1 MGKRRHG
8 ETEKRG
14 RGERKKGMRPSGN
27 NMAPKPLEGIR
38 VIDLTRIYAGPYC
51 SMLFADMG
59 AEVIKVEPPE
69 GELIRDNPPMVK
81 QGEGGPNDRSRS
93 GYFLA
98 LNRNKYGITL
108 NLKHP
113 RALQIFKDLVKIG
126 DIVLENYAPGVMKR
140 LGIDYPVL
148 REINPRIIMCSISG
162 FGQTGPYSERMAFDV
177 ISQAMGGLMSITGQ
191 PGNPPTRV
199 GTSLGDVNAS
209 VHAAYAIMT
218 ALYYREKTGVGQ
230 YVDVSMLETMV
241 AILEG
246 AIVRWTI
253 GKELLTPIGSHNPHE
268 APMAAFRCKDGY
280 IIIATVGDEHWQRF
294 CRAVHRP
301 DWAADPE
308 YRTKRQRWEKKYIL
322 QEEIEKITTRYTIKE
337 VGEMMDRE
345 RVANSPIFNIKQ
357 VVEDPHLED
366 RGYFVEVEHPVIGRA
381 KIPGIPFKL
390 SETPGSV
397 ERPSPLVGEHNEFIL
412 GKYLNIDKEE
422 LKKLKEEGAI

>member
-1 MGKRRHG
+1 MPPR
-8 ETEKRG
+8 
-14 RGERKKGMRPSGN
+14 
-27 NMAPKPLEGIR
+27 PLEGIR

-81 QGEGGPNDRSRS
+81 EGEGGPHDRSRS

-113 RALQIFKDLVKIG
+113 KAVEIFQELIKIG

-140 LGIDYPVL
+140 LGIDYPLL

-162 FGQTGPYSERMAFDV
+162 FGQTGRYSERLAFDV
-177 ISQAMGGLMSITGQ
+177 ISQAMSGLMSITGY
-191 PGNPPTRV
+191 PDNPPTRV
-199 GTSLGDVNAS
+199 GTSLGDVNAA
-209 VHAAYAIMT
+209 VHAAFAIMT
-218 ALYYREKTGVGQ
+218 ALYYREKTGIGQ
-230 YVDVSMLETMV
+230 YIDVSMLETMV
-241 AILEG
+241 GILEG
-246 AIVRWTI
+246 GIVRWTI
-253 GKELLTPIGSHNPHE
+253 GKELLTPIGSMNPHE

-280 IIIATVGDEHWQRF
+280 IIIATVGNEHWQRF

-301 DWAADPE
+301 DWAENPE

-322 QEEIEKITTRYTIKE
+322 QEEIEKITAQYTVKE
-337 VGEMMDRE
+337 VGEMMDHE

-357 VVEDPHLED
+357 VIEDPHLKD
-366 RGYFVEVEHPVIGRA
+366 RGYFVEIEHPVIGKA
-381 KIPGIPFKL
+381 KIPGVPFKM

-397 ERPSPLVGEHNEFIL
+397 VRPSPLVGEHNELIL
-412 GKYLNIDKEE
+412 GKYLGMDRKEIE
-422 LKKLKEEGAI
+422 RLKGEGAI